1 MIVSQRDPKWSSIKL
16 GTSATTIGG
25 YGCTITCLGYL
36 VGMTPDKVNE
46 RMNAVGG
53 YASGNLVIW
62 TKVQEA
68 IGVTCYRYTT
78 YDNAKVLEAIA
89 NNGACLAEVDA
100 KAIGGTGKHWIVLVG
115 NKLAQDPW
123 FGEERPTSNYT
134 FTGYTTVVFDKSKM
148 GQYTSDTYR
157 GYDLTNKDSMKVC
170 IDDHIKVVE
179 GQLVDKSQYEAIKG
193 QLSEVKTQND
203 NLSSEL
209 GAVRGELAT
218 AIQKIDSQ
226 NKVIASFV
234 NEDAIQLETLKRLE
248 RESGEYKDRYFTILN
263 TIQEDL
269 KQQQTMD
276 GTAEAEKLALE
287 AVHSLVGR
295 VKDLEDELTDER
307 GRIYDREATIT
318 KLTKQLEQAKKPLSK
333 YTTMQLI
340 RYIISRG
347 K

>member
-1 MIVSQRDPKWSSIKL
+1 MKTKQEVIQFLESKVGTKVKCVGNASLDGMCVTLIKAVMEFIGVPDPYKARGHAKTCISAYINEGIAKQ
-16 GTSATTIGG
+16 GTGFLTVFSNKNMGAG
-25 YGCTITCLGYL
+25 YGHVWCNAGDGNGEFYESNGVKALTVTKGKTYSYDMVCNFDQYIT
-36 VGMTPDKVNE
+36 
-46 RMNAVGG
+46 
-53 YASGNLVIW
+53 
-62 TKVQEA
+62 
-68 IGVTCYRYTT
+68 
-78 YDNAKVLEAIA
+78 DN
-89 NNGACLAEVDA
+89 
-100 KAIGGTGKHWIVLVG
+100 
-115 NKLAQDPW
+115 
-123 FGEERPTSNYT
+123 
-134 FTGYTTVVFDKSKM
+134 
-148 GQYTSDTYR
+148 TYR
-157 GYDLTNKDSMKVC
+157 GYDLTNKDSMKVTV
-170 IDDHIKVVE
+170 DDHIRVVE

-248 RESGEYKDRYFTILN
+248 RESGEYKDRYFNILN
-263 TIQEDL
+263 NVQETL

-276 GTAEAEKLALE
+276 GTVEAEKLALE
-287 AVHSLVGR
+287 SVHSLVGR

-318 KLTKQLEQAKKPLSK
+318 KLTKQLEQARKPLSK